1 MKVNSD
7 STQFE
12 GVEEIKCLVLAF
24 VNYDFTEFF
33 ILFSPQSVDVTKD
46 RNNILEWTNTWK
58 KCFENT

>member
-12 GVEEIKCLVLAF
+12 GVEEIKSLVLAF

-46 RNNILEWTNTWK
+46 RNNILE
-58 KCFENT
+58 